1 MSAEVAPRRL
11 VTSEE
16 FFALPDD
23 GIDRDLIDGV
33 VVEWGKR
40 MTRRHRK
47 HGRVEAQ
54 VSYLLKRWL
63 FERPEPRGEVVAGEV
78 YFRLRRPGDPE
89 AEANVGIDVA
99 YVSAGLVA
107 ATADEATFFDGP
119 PVLAVEILSPSN
131 TQEEIDDKVAL
142 YLAAGVPIV
151 WVINTRYRTITIYRP
166 DAEPELV
173 NALGELAAEPHLPG
187 FRVEA
192 RRVFE

>member
-1 MSAEVAPRRL
+1 MSAEVASRRP

-33 VVEWGKR
+33 VVEWGPR

-47 HGRVEAQ
+47 HGRVEAR
-54 VSYLLKRWL
+54 VSRLLDTWL
-63 FERPEPRGEVVAGEV
+63 DDQPVPRGEVVAGEV
-78 YFRLRRPGDPE
+78 YFRLRRVEDPE

-107 ATADEATFFDGP
+107 ATAEEAAFFDGA

-142 YLAAGVPIV
+142 YLKSGVPIV

-173 NALGELAAEPHLPG
+173 NALGELTAEPHLPG

-192 RRVFE
+192 RLVFE